1 MEQEFELL
9 YSPDYAPP
17 GFGKEGDYL
26 ADGLLHCGVCRMPR
40 QKKLDI
46 PYLGEK
52 IVRCDCQCEQQAA
65 EEEKRRKLAEAF
77 EIRMDRLRTDNIS
90 DLSFLHCSFDR
101 DDRQDGQSYEICRRY
116 LDNWEQ
122 MQQNNMG
129 ILFYGT
135 VGSGKTYR
143 ASCIA
148 SGLDQKLVPATVTS
162 FPRLLNLLQ
171 DSHDRQG
178 LLDRL
183 NLYDLVVIDDLG
195 VERDS
200 PYAMEQIYNIVDSR
214 AKAGKPLVVTT
225 NLSLQEL
232 KNPPNQQYARIYDR
246 ILELCPITLKMTCD
260 SRRAVKAKE
269 KRELARRILGVQ

>member
-1 MEQEFELL
+1 MEQTFDLL

-17 GFGKEGDYL
+17 GFAKDGDYSV
-26 ADGLLHCGVCRMPR
+26 DGLLHCGVCRQPR
-40 QKKLDI
+40 QKKMEI
-46 PYLGEK
+46 PYLGQR
-52 IVRCDCQCEQQAA
+52 IIRCDCQCEQQAA
-65 EEEKRRKLAEAF
+65 EVEKRRKLAEAF

-90 DLSFLHCSFDR
+90 DLSFLQCSFDR
-101 DDRQDGQSYEICRRY
+101 DDRQDEQSYEICRRY

-122 MQQNNMG
+122 MLQNNMG
-129 ILFYGT
+129 VLFYGT

-148 SGLDQKLVPATVTS
+148 SGLDRKLVPATVTS

-183 NLYDLVVIDDLG
+183 NVYDLVVIDDLG
-195 VERDS
+195 TERDS

-214 AKAGKPLVVTT
+214 AKAGKPLVV
-225 NLSLQEL
+225 S
-232 KNPPNQQYARIYDR
+232 
-246 ILELCPITLKMTCD
+246 
-260 SRRAVKAKE
+260 
-269 KRELARRILGVQ
+269 